1 MTPQDIV
8 IKLKA
13 NRDKIRNRIA
23 FSTYSEDNLFH
34 NLSKDLNIAK
44 NTIGADDNDFY
55 RYIVARL
62 GGKV

>member
-1 MTPQDIV
+1 MSPEQIV

-23 FSTYSEDNLFH
+23 FSTYDDSNLFL

-44 NTIGADDNDFY
+44 NTIGANDHEFY

-62 GGKV
+62 SGKV